1 MQPSR
6 HSYRGTAS
14 VPNNDNNTL
23 SHPSCPQMPKK
34 AAAVV
39 AADTALTPSP
49 AEEVEDFVVA
59 VLRARQDWLEL
70 WTERLREWMAD
81 RVLRPLVAAVNAA
94 HEPVN
99 AVGGEGW
106 GGGRAGRRGHSAGWA
121 PKRSHAHGDMHELV
135 NAVRGWEW
143 SKWDRIGLGGGGI
156 RYSLHQTKNT
166 SRGALNGT
174 RSCWR
179 S

>member
-1 MQPSR
+1 MAR
-6 HSYRGTAS
+6 IT
-14 VPNNDNNTL
+14 VDNSSTL
-23 SHPSCPQMPKK
+23 SHCPCSQMPKK

-81 RVLRPLVAAVNAA
+81 RVLRPLVAAVNVA

-99 AVGGEGW
+99 AVGGDGW
-106 GGGRAGRRGHSAGWA
+106 GYAQNARGYRRAERRG
-121 PKRSHAHGDMHELV
+121 RSSRVDTTAQG
-135 NAVRGWEW
+135 NAAMLIETG
-143 SKWDRIGLGGGGI
+143 
-156 RYSLHQTKNT
+156 T
-166 SRGALNGT
+166 SYLT
-174 RSCWR
+174 R
-179 S
+179 